1 MPCISCNSRDCVHNK
16 DGGCCL
22 EAIKVGSEQAQSSAE
37 TICESYAA
45 EGASNCAFCDSDDTN
60 DCACQNSGIECTA
73 EECEY
78 NSSCECTAESINI
91 EKDGT
96 CHTFKK

>member
-16 DGGCCL
+16 DGGCIL
-22 EAIKVGSEQAQSSAE
+22 DTIKVGGESAQSSTE
-37 TICESYAA
+37 TICESYVA
-45 EGASNCAFCDSDDTN
+45 EKGAVNCASCGCEPDDR
-60 DCACQNSGIECTA
+60 ACENSGIDCSA
-73 EECEY
+73 EECMY
-78 NSSCECTAESINI
+78 NSSCECTAENINI